1 MQPLEAFCT
10 VGSLN
15 KIEQVYTFPGH
26 QFLFNQPLM
35 SLFCLQM
42 GKAKEIM
49 GESVIKG
56 TTRVPGKQ
64 LVIIISRVKEADGD
78 QSEDAKTADNKRA
91 STAEENGTEEGC
103 SKFPRLSEGEEQQQ
117 NT

>member
-1 MQPLEAFCT
+1 
-10 VGSLN
+10 
-15 KIEQVYTFPGH
+15 
-26 QFLFNQPLM
+26 M
-35 SLFCLQM
+35 SLFCPQM

-64 LVIIISRVKEADGD
+64 LVIIISRVKEVDGD
-78 QSEDAKTADNKRA
+78 QSEDVTADKKRA
-91 STAEENGTEEGC
+91 STGEENGTEEGC
-103 SKFPRLSEGEEQQQ
+103 SKVPRLSEGEQQQ